1 MPTGSFIPRLF
12 TNSKLMP
19 TCIYITWFIFGLK
32 FTFYGGRT
40 YIEFE
45 TARKEFF
52 HTTIALWHGSNDYWH
67 PERGNFTENTYKI
80 EVESQHWVALAWTL
94 QQHGCSWF
102 AKTKVLCTDVIRC
115 EDAQVEGSI
124 FGIKSSALFD

>member
-1 MPTGSFIPRLF
+1 MPTGSLIPHLFINGKP
-12 TNSKLMP
+12 MP
-19 TCIYITWFIFGLK
+19 LCIYITWLIFGIK

-40 YIEFE
+40 FIHLE

-52 HTTIALWHGSNDYWH
+52 TTTITIWHGANEFWH
-67 PERGNFTENTYKI
+67 PQNGPITETVWKI
-80 EVESQHWVALAWTL
+80 EMTSQHWVALAWTL
-94 QQHGCSWF
+94 QEHGFPW